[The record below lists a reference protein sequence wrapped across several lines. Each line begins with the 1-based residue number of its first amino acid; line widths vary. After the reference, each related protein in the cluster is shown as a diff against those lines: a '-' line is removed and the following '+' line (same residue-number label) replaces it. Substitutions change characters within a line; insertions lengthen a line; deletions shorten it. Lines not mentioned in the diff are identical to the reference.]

1 MKALVIGVSSYDTI
15 IQVDNLPK
23 NILSDMSVWA
33 KNVHHTLGGTGAGK
47 ALTLDCLGLKT
58 KLVTDLGPDE
68 YKDKVLDF
76 YKQTNI
82 DVSVLKSDQTT
93 THTNIMH
100 DEDKRLSIF
109 TNTPKSIDTSLDIDH
124 EIRDADLV
132 FLNINDYAKSYIPST
147 KKYKK
152 KIVVDIHDYDIGN
165 PYHQPF
171 IDVSDILFVSDIHIK
186 DDLTFLN
193 KMIVGKELVVI
204 TKGKKGCIAIDSH
217 HNIYRQDAIFAFDF
231 VDSNGAG
238 DAFSAGFMVAYYQK
252 ISVKDALKYA
262 SICGALSCSSHD
274 LFPLDFDIDSI
285 SKYMK

>member
-15 IQVDNLPK
+15 IQVDKLPK
-23 NILSDMSVWA
+23 NILDDMSIWA
-33 KNVHHTLGGTGAGK
+33 KNIHHTVGGTGAGK

-58 KLVTDLGPDE
+58 QLVTDLGPDE

-82 DVSVLKSDQTT
+82 EISILKSDQTT
-93 THTNIMH
+93 RHTNIMH
-100 DEDKRLSIF
+100 DGDKRLSIF
-109 TNTPKSIDTSLDIDH
+109 TSTPKEIDTSLNIDDK
-124 EIRDADLV
+124 IRDADLV
-132 FLNINDYAKSYIPST
+132 FLNINDYAKIYIPT
-147 KKYKK
+147 IKKYNK

-186 DDLTFLN
+186 DDLAFLN
-193 KMIVGKELVVI
+193 NMIKGRELVVI

-217 HNIYRQDAIFAFDF
+217 HNIYKQDAIFAFDF

-238 DAFSAGFMVAYYQK
+238 DAFSAGFMVAYYQQHS
-252 ISVKDALKYA
+252 IKDALKYA

-274 LFPLDFDIDSI
+274 LFPLDFDIDMI
-285 SKYMK
+285 DKYMK